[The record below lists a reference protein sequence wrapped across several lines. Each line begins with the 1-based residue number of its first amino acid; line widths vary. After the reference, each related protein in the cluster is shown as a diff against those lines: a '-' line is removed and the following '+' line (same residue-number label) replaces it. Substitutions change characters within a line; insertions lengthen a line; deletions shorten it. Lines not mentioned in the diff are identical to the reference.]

1 MFTFDFSALEIILLS
16 LAAFAVAALL
26 GLYLPS
32 VVRVSR
38 FARSQS
44 RYNPAEGEKLPD
56 VSVIVYANNDA
67 HSLMSLVPALMGQ
80 DYAGKFEVI
89 VVNDGS
95 SSETDDVVSRF
106 QMAYRN
112 LYQTFTPERT
122 RNLSRKKLSI
132 SIGMKAAKYDYV
144 ALVMADSRVNS
155 DTWLASMT
163 RHFIRPGKEL
173 VIGYAA
179 PDESMLTGRGSR
191 LRAFDALVDDVEYLS
206 QAIIGNP
213 FRGTE
218 YNLAY
223 SKRLFFAN
231 NGFSDFTHLIN
242 GDDDIFV
249 GKVAKRGLTAVE
261 LSEPSAIQKSTS
273 FPAYFY
279 RDAKLRY
286 MFTSQFN
293 KNAAHLLTGFFSLLM
308 WLWLLAS
315 VGALAV
321 AATNLVVAC
330 IVTALSLALWLPVCF
345 AWRRASDVLMSR
357 KVFLSAPF
365 WLLVRPFN
373 TVKYKLRLRAEK
385 ESHYTWYSKG

>member
-144 ALVMADSRVNS
+144 ALVMAESVS
-155 DTWLASMT
+155 ASPKHTWASPWM
-163 RHFIRPGKEL
+163 
-173 VIGYAA
+173 
-179 PDESMLTGRGSR
+179 
-191 LRAFDALVDDVEYLS
+191 
-206 QAIIGNP
+206 
-213 FRGTE
+213 
-218 YNLAY
+218 
-223 SKRLFFAN
+223 
-231 NGFSDFTHLIN
+231 
-242 GDDDIFV
+242 
-249 GKVAKRGLTAVE
+249 
-261 LSEPSAIQKSTS
+261 
-273 FPAYFY
+273 
-279 RDAKLRY
+279 
-286 MFTSQFN
+286 
-293 KNAAHLLTGFFSLLM
+293 
-308 WLWLLAS
+308 
-315 VGALAV
+315 
-321 AATNLVVAC
+321 
-330 IVTALSLALWLPVCF
+330 
-345 AWRRASDVLMSR
+345 
-357 KVFLSAPF
+357 
-365 WLLVRPFN
+365 
-373 TVKYKLRLRAEK
+373 
-385 ESHYTWYSKG
+385 